1 MRPMLA
7 TKGDHVPTGADWLH
21 EVKWDGMRVL
31 ADVDAGRDRRLRLTS
46 RTEKD
51 ATVSFPEL
59 HDLPGVPMPAALSR
73 PTPGES

>member
-7 TKGDHVPTGADWLH
+7 TKGDHVPTGTEWLH

-31 ADVDAGRDRRLRLTS
+31 ADLDAGRDRRVRLTS

-59 HDLPGVPMPAALSR
+59 A
-73 PTPGES
+73 